1 MPYPS
6 SSYKGN
12 LRNFTSTPIEN
23 GMLVKY
29 DAYNFSSINGQDTF
43 FRDTKDYGKTFTLI
57 NGATYND
64 SLKAIYLDGTT
75 DYLRSDMMLGFTSQD
90 FTLNMWFYLN
100 SYVTNDVNQGPV
112 MIWSGNW
119 RASGYYMQVNVA
131 GSVQFTTNQSGVD
144 QTSRTADASCPLNTW
159 MNVCITRTGSNVR
172 IYINGVDSNTVSAT
186 HINPAPSGWA
196 YYYLGSYFDNF
207 YNPNGYISYFSAY
220 ERTLSAAEVYTNYIS
235 LRERYVKPS
244 FNNIN
249 NLNNNIELKNP
260 NYRGS
265 KAILSAAKYPT
276 DAAIGNT
283 KITSTYTNSLGDL
296 VEMLNDYEVV
306 LASIVTEYNSATTN
320 QKSYINKTLNGEM
333 GYISKKLSQVQYM
346 LNILSDEAILVQS
359 QSVPGF
365 TAFPNSGSRYP
376 SGRNRY

>member
-12 LRNFTSTPIEN
+12 LRNFISTPIEN

-75 DYLRSDMMLGFTSQD
+75 DYLRSDMMLNFTSED
-90 FTLNMWFYLN
+90 FTLNIWFYLN
-100 SYVTNDVNQGPV
+100 SYVTNDVVQGPV
-112 MIWSGNW
+112 MIWNGPW
-119 RASGYYMQVNVA
+119 RSNGYYMQVTTA
-131 GSVQFTTNQSGVD
+131 GYVQFTTNQSGVD
-144 QTSRTADASCPLNTW
+144 QTSRTADGSCPINTW
-159 MNVCITRTGSNVR
+159 MNVCITRSGSNVR

-186 HINPAPSGWA
+186 HINPAFA
-196 YYYLGSYFDNF
+196 TFTHFFLGSYFNSF

-296 VEMLNDYEVV
+296 VDMLNDYETV
-306 LASIVTEYNSATTN
+306 LTSIISEYNSATTN

>member
-12 LRNFTSTPIEN
+12 LRNFISTPIEN

-64 SLKAIYLDGTT
+64 SLKAIYFDGTT
-75 DYLRSDMMLGFTSQD
+75 DYLRSDMMLNFTSQD
-90 FTLNMWFYLN
+90 FTLNIWFYLN

-112 MIWSGNW
+112 MIWSGPW
-119 RASGYYMQVNVA
+119 RSNGYYMQVTTA
-131 GSVQFTTNQSGVD
+131 GYIQFTTNQSGVD
-144 QTSRTADASCPLNTW
+144 QSSRTADASCPLNTW
-159 MNVCITRTGSNVR
+159 MNVCITRVGPSAR
-172 IYINGVDSNTVSAT
+172 IYLNGVDSNTVSAT
-186 HINPAPSGWA
+186 HINPASAQHA
-196 YYYLGSYFDNF
+196 YFFLGSYFDNF

-220 ERTLSAAEVYTNYIS
+220 ERALSAAEVYTNYVS
-235 LRERYVKPS
+235 LRERFIKPS
-244 FNNIN
+244 FNNVN
-249 NLNNNIELKNP
+249 NLINNIELKNP

-265 KAILSAAKYPT
+265 KAILSSAKYPT
-276 DAAIGNT
+276 DTAVGNT
-283 KITSTYTNSLGDL
+283 NIVSTYTSTFDDL
-296 VEMLNDYEVV
+296 ILMMNDYEVV
-306 LASIVTEYNSATTN
+306 LNSIVSEYNSATNT
-320 QKSYINKTLNGEM
+320 QKNYVNKTLNGEM
-333 GYISKKLSQVQYM
+333 GYISKKLSEVQYM
-346 LNILSDEAILVQS
+346 LNILSEKAVLIQS

>member
-12 LRNFTSTPIEN
+12 LRNFISTPIEN

-64 SLKAIYLDGTT
+64 SLKAIYFDGVT
-75 DYLRSDMMLGFTSQD
+75 DYLRSEMMLNFTSED
-90 FTLNMWFYLN
+90 FTLNIWFYLN
-100 SYVTNDVNQGPV
+100 SYVTNDVVQGPV
-112 MIWSGNW
+112 MIWNGPW
-119 RASGYYMQVNVA
+119 RSNGYFMQVNVA
-131 GSVQFTTNQSGVD
+131 GFVSFTTNQSGGD
-144 QTSRTADASCPLNTW
+144 QVSRTADGSCPINTW
-159 MNVCITRTGSNVR
+159 MNVCITRSGPSVR

-186 HINPAPSGWA
+186 HINPAFA
-196 YYYLGSYFDNF
+196 TFTHFFLGSYFNSF

-249 NLNNNIELKNP
+249 NLINNIELKNP

-296 VEMLNDYEVV
+296 VDMLNDYETV
-306 LASIVTEYNSATTN
+306 LTSIISEYNSATTN